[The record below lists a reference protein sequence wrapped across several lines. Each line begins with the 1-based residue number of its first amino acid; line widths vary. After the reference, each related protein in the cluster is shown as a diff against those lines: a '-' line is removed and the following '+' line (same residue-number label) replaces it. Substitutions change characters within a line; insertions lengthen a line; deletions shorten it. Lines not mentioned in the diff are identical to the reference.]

1 MDVVVGL
8 DAQHFSVG
16 GISNTDIV
24 IRKTLVRICTTK

>member
-16 GISNTDIV
+16 GISNTGIV
-24 IRKTLVRICTTK
+24 IRKNTS